1 MKPSPS
7 HPNPTWPVLKVASI
21 QCWAAH
27 QCVILEK
34 NWASTGDHGKIW
46 ENLLEKRGRKSWR
59 KKRKLGIDLGVI
71 ASYRDWSRCS
81 VSIIVTST
89 ETLPASQ
96 IHTLYSENRLDM
108 SIIEAKIPNVHPF
121 GHFLPP
127 FFWGWSGAPALLT
140 DTWWVATN
148 SIHDWGWSKGFCCW
162 VYHILTT

>member
-1 MKPSPS
+1 MILPDMTQMLASAWKSKPKKDAKNMSRMLVHLSSMVRPS
-7 HPNPTWPVLKVASI
+7 YSQLLHETITIPSKRPWPVLKVASI

-71 ASYRDWSRCS
+71 ASYRDWCRYS

-89 ETLPASQ
+89 ETFPTSQ
-96 IHTLYSENRLDM
+96 IH
-108 SIIEAKIPNVHPF
+108 P
-121 GHFLPP
+121 
-127 FFWGWSGAPALLT
+127 
-140 DTWWVATN
+140 DT
-148 SIHDWGWSKGFCCW
+148 I
-162 VYHILTT
+162 